1 MRDRSATHRRILD
14 AAYTLFFRNGFAR
27 INVDQIAEQASVT
40 KRTLYDHF
48 RSKDELLAA
57 VLEFQHDLALA
68 RIEKLFAR
76 SARTLPVMIDQLF
89 GDLARWAT
97 TPRWTGPGFTRFVME
112 LADQPGHPARAIARR
127 HKAALE
133 AWLAEEF
140 ERRKIKSPKVR
151 AREIVLLI
159 EGTAALMLVHGS
171 QDYATAAADAAKCLL
186 RAGRSSTIRTS
197 KTKLCRNS

>member
-76 SARTLPVMIDQLF
+76 SARTLPEMMDHMSS
-89 GDLARWAT
+89 G
-97 TPRWTGPGFTRFVME
+97 
-112 LADQPGHPARAIARR
+112 
-127 HKAALE
+127 
-133 AWLAEEF
+133 
-140 ERRKIKSPKVR
+140 R
-151 AREIVLLI
+151 ARQTDSSCSAGAKREVHPSNRRR
-159 EGTAALMLVHGS
+159 ARVSAL
-171 QDYATAAADAAKCLL
+171 T
-186 RAGRSSTIRTS
+186 
-197 KTKLCRNS
+197 